1 VSTPSES
8 GLPASPAALGLSER
22 QAEVLALM
30 MQGKSNKAICRVL
43 RLAEPTVKYHVAT
56 ILKALK
62 VANRTEAVL
71 AVGKLGWT
79 LPQVADSGPQNRS
92 RMGDA
97 PADTKASEPVAPA
110 LPEEPSIVVLPFAN
124 LSGDPSQ
131 DYFTDGMVEDIT
143 IALGRLPWLFVIGS
157 ASAFT
162 YKHRAVDL
170 RQVGT
175 ELGVRYALQGSVRKE
190 ANRVRIAVQLADTA
204 RGGQVWADRFE
215 GEFDSIF
222 AMQDQVASQVSA
234 TIAPALR
241 SEEIERARRKP
252 TENLTAYD
260 LFLRALPA
268 HQSTYAQSREAL
280 QLLYRAIELDPS
292 YGSAYGLAGWCY
304 YQQKIFGWIQ
314 PDDPRLED
322 GIRFAKLAAERGKN
336 DSEALWMA
344 ALTVAFLAGE
354 VELGLALVEKSLSLN
369 PNSANAWW
377 VSGVLHEFHGDIEIA
392 LEDLARAR
400 RLNPLD
406 QMARSHWI
414 AIAIAHFLGGRYEEA
429 STAADRSLNEL
440 PDFPPALRL
449 KAAICGLLG
458 RIEEG
463 REYVRRLL
471 AVNPQAT
478 LSALRTYYEP
488 ALLRHNPRGLENYLE
503 GLRVCGLPGGGTEP

>member
-1 VSTPSES
+1 MRKPSKS
-8 GLPASPAALGLSER
+8 GSLTSPAALGLSER

-43 RLAEPTVKYHVAT
+43 NLAEPTVKYHVAT
-56 ILKALK
+56 ILRALK

-79 LPQVADSGPQNRS
+79 LPQVAEIGPDH
-92 RMGDA
+92 GGKTADA
-97 PADTKASEPVAPA
+97 PVDTEASEPVAPA
-110 LPEEPSIVVLPFAN
+110 LPEKPSIVVLPFAN

-157 ASAFT
+157 ASAFA

-170 RQVGT
+170 RQIGA
-175 ELGVRYALQGSVRKE
+175 ELGVHYVLMGSVRKE
-190 ANRVRIAVQLADTA
+190 ANRVRIAVQLTDTA

-215 GEFDSIF
+215 GELEGIF
-222 AMQDQVASQVSA
+222 AMQDRVASQVSA

-268 HQSTYAQSREAL
+268 HQSTYAQSQAAIR
-280 QLLYRAIELDPS
+280 LLHKAIELDPAYS
-292 YGSAYGLAGWCY
+292 SAYGLAGWCY
-304 YQQKIFGWIQ
+304 YQQKIFGWI
-314 PDDPRLED
+314 PPNDPQLED
-322 GIRFAKLAAERGKN
+322 GIRLAKQAAERGKN
-336 DSEALWMA
+336 DSEGLWMA

-354 VELGLALVEKSLSLN
+354 LELGLALIEKSLSLN

-377 VSGVLHEFHGDIEIA
+377 VRGVLHEFHGDIEIA

-406 QMARSHWI
+406 PMARSHWI
-414 AIAIAHFLGGRYEEA
+414 AIAIAHFLAGRYEEA
-429 STAADRSLNEL
+429 NAAADRSLNEL
-440 PDFPPALRL
+440 PNFPPALRL
-449 KAAICGLLG
+449 KIAISGLLG
-458 RIEEG
+458 RLEEG
-463 REYVRRLL
+463 REYVQRLL
-471 AVNPQAT
+471 AVNPDVT
-478 LSALRTYYEP
+478 VSALRIYYEP
-488 ALLRHNPRGLENYLE
+488 LLLRHNPRGLENYLE
-503 GLRVCGLPGGGTEP
+503 GLRACGLPRGQSP